1 MNGHVHYE
9 TSIGWRLFLNGKP
22 WGIFGWPS
30 EWDCVR
36 ELRDRGFP
44 GCARELEGR
53 LYKLSLMF

>member
-1 MNGHVHYE
+1 MFDVRYDTG
-9 TSIGWRLFLNGKP
+9 IGWRLFLNDKL

-44 GCARELEGR
+44 GGARELEGL